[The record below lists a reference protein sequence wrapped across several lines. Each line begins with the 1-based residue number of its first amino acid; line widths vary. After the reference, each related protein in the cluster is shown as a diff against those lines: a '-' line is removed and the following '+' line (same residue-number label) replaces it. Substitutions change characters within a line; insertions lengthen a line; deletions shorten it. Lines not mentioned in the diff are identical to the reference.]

1 MGRQNEMISNLEN
14 LNCDDTEPI
23 KESNN
28 EWKKYMLNLSKSIA
42 GNTQQFNCL
51 LNIINDGFL
60 KELNGRINDLNHV
73 NNVYYDEDVND
84 HTQKIDFI
92 KLKDN
97 VNQRHDEISN
107 DVKTSKETISK
118 QEDDETKDENDDNNN
133 NTKIKE
139 LYQGLLTTNT
149 NWNELIS
156 ISSTMYTES
165 ESAKNN
171 LIQQLLSKYMK
182 LQELM
187 EKVDKLP
194 STKLF

>member
-1 MGRQNEMISNLEN
+1 M
-14 LNCDDTEPI
+14 
-23 KESNN
+23 K
-28 EWKKYMLNLSKSIA
+28 
-42 GNTQQFNCL
+42 
-51 LNIINDGFL
+51 
-60 KELNGRINDLNHV
+60 
-73 NNVYYDEDVND
+73 
-84 HTQKIDFI
+84 
-92 KLKDN
+92 
-97 VNQRHDEISN
+97 
-107 DVKTSKETISK
+107 
-118 QEDDETKDENDDNNN
+118 TKDENDDNNN